1 MENLSGRVET
11 THDPNSRVSLQQE
24 LIGLYDRPYYEEVFD
39 IQDTAGNQRISEERK
54 LVLVD
59 LFQKGHQIE
68 SENSG
73 KSGQPLSPEEVL
85 VIEHGKLAATRL
97 MIADISAIV
106 YAVRRFDSKIPFDDL
121 LQEGCMAYMKALKKF
136 NPNRGIRV
144 LTYCLNGV
152 LRDVRRYVEQT
163 GDIISVPIVRG
174 WKRNKILRMLDAGHA
189 LPEISQE
196 MEIDVKGLEDI
207 LATPAVRYSH
217 DDPKIASG
225 EGARYVDPNTDVE
238 KMVQDMLDRED
249 LARRIGALIGGLD
262 NPRDQEIIAMRFG
275 MRDGI
280 EKTLSEIATHFRMS
294 QRGIQYII
302 ERCLLKIKG
311 GLGQEIID

>member
-1 MENLSGRVET
+1 MENLRGQAET

-97 MIADISAIV
+97 IIADISAIAS
-106 YAVRRFDSKIPFDDL
+106 AVRRFDSKIPFDDL

-136 NPNRGIRV
+136 KPNSGSKV

-152 LRDVRRYVEQT
+152 QRDVQRYVEQT
-163 GDIISVPIVRG
+163 GDIISVPIARG
-174 WKRNKILRMLDAGHA
+174 WKRNKILAMLGAGHA
-189 LPEISQE
+189 LPAISQE
-196 MEIDVKGLEDI
+196 IEIDVGGLKDI
-207 LATPAVRYSH
+207 LATPAVWYSY
-217 DDPKIASG
+217 DDPRIASG
-225 EGARYVDPNTDVE
+225 EGARYVDPNTDVA
-238 KMVQDMLDRED
+238 KTVQDVLDKED
-249 LARRIGALIGGLD
+249 LARRVRALIGGLD

-275 MRDGI
+275 MWDGI
-280 EKTLSEIATHFRMS
+280 EKTVSEIAAHIGMS
-294 QRGIQYII
+294 QRGIRYII
-302 ERCLLKIKG
+302 NNCLLKIKG